1 MSEMKIILLIAAVI
15 GADQISKYAVRM
27 ALAEGESLEIIR
39 GFFAVTHF
47 QNDGAAFSSF
57 RGQRQLLIIISA
69 AVVIGAL
76 IFLWRERRGG
86 TLFRISMALIASGG
100 IGNLIDRIAFGTVT
114 DMLSF
119 SIFPPIFNVADSAV
133 VIGCFLLLFDV
144 FRDEFRKR
152 GSGESEDAG
161 E

>member
-1 MSEMKIILLIAAVI
+1 MKIILLMALVI

-47 QNDGAAFSSF
+47 QNDGAAFM
-57 RGQRQLLIIISA
+57 GQRQLLIILSA

-76 IFLWRERRGG
+76 IFLWKNRKGSP
-86 TLFRISMALIASGG
+86 LFSVSMALLASGG
-100 IGNLIDRIAFGTVT
+100 IGNLIDRVFMGTVT

-119 SIFPPIFNVADSAV
+119 SIFP
-133 VIGCFLLLFDV
+133 
-144 FRDEFRKR
+144 
-152 GSGESEDAG
+152 
-161 E
+161 

>member
-1 MSEMKIILLIAAVI
+1 MKIILLMALVI

-57 RGQRQLLIIISA
+57 RGQRQLLIILSA

-76 IFLWRERRGG
+76 IFLWKNRKDSP
-86 TLFRISMALIASGG
+86 LFSVSMALLASGG
-100 IGNLIDRIAFGTVT
+100 IGNLIDRVFMGTVT

-119 SIFPPIFNVADSAV
+119 SIFPPIFNIADAAV
-133 VIGCFLLLFDV
+133 VIGCFLLLFYE
-144 FRDEFRKR
+144 FRDEIKR
-152 GSGESEDAG
+152 RREEKSEAG
-161 E
+161 DE